1 MVKSV
6 AYVEKLEVEVK
17 KGDFGVTLFCGAT
30 GWLLSV
36 AYEGRTFF
44 SATGDRKEAVLKR
57 LDDFIAEL
65 IELSRCIE
73 SVAKR
78 VEDVR
83 ETFARE

>member
-1 MVKSV
+1 M

-17 KGDFGVTLFCGAT
+17 KGDFGVTLFCSAT

-65 IELSRCIE
+65 IELSRHIE
-73 SVAKR
+73 AVARRMEEAK
-78 VEDVR
+78 
-83 ETFARE
+83 ETFAGE